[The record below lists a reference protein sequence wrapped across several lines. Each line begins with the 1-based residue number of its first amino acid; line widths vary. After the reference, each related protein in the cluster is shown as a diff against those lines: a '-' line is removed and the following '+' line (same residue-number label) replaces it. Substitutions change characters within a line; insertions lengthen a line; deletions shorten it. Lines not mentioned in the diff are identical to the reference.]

1 MEEPLT
7 MAEPLTMFPAE
18 PGDPAGGSPRREPRE
33 ELARR
38 TLLRRLLAL
47 LMGGGL
53 AFVLTIWV
61 LVRVENPASR
71 WALGSGPSS
80 VVRAHFAAL
89 NRGDLRTAY
98 DLFSA
103 HYREQIPFEAYHQL
117 VATHREMFRTQAV
130 EFRSTEVTEKRAV
143 LETRLLAA
151 DGERYLARFTMVR
164 LAGRWWIDDIRWG
177 AEPRRRGRMTV

>member
-7 MAEPLTMFPAE
+7 MAEPLTMFPASGP
-18 PGDPAGGSPRREPRE
+18 PGGGRGREPRE
-33 ELARR
+33 EQARR
-38 TLLRRLLAL
+38 RLLRRLLAL
-47 LMGGGL
+47 LVGGGL

-61 LVRVENPASR
+61 LVRVENPASLL
-71 WALGSGPSS
+71 AFGSGPSS
-80 VVRAHFAAL
+80 VVRAHLAAL

-98 DLFSA
+98 ELFSA
-103 HYREQIPFEAYHQL
+103 HYRKQIPFEAYHEL
-117 VATHREMFRTQAV
+117 VATHREMFRTREL
-130 EFRSTEVTEKRAV
+130 EFRSSEVTEKRAV

-164 LAGRWWIDDIRWG
+164 LAGRWWIDDVRWG